1 MAIERGM
8 DGQFALEMQGL
19 QRLKHSA
26 RQDPA
31 RAAGEAARQFEAL
44 FIQMMVKSMRQ
55 AVPDGGLLDSRQ
67 TEFYQSLLDQQWSQ
81 SMASR
86 GIGLADSLVSELER
100 RGAVPATGGSDAVA
114 GVEALIAGI
123 PRGAPRVL
131 HDAIAPQEQAPE
143 PSSAEASRQPG
154 AGRPDASLPQAPR
167 HFMDELVAPPSRSA
181 PSPFMDEVIAI
192 QAQPTSAGQVRGSA
206 PQTAERNDQASRSD
220 RPAHVDAFLERL
232 SKPAQAASRASGVP
246 AELIL
251 AQAAV
256 ETGWGRHEIPTRDG
270 GNSYNLFGIK
280 AGSRWRGETTEI
292 TTHEVY
298 SGRRQEVRAEFRV
311 YDSFEEAFTDYARLI
326 GDSPR
331 YAAVSAAASASE
343 AAHALQRAGYATDPA
358 YADKLIAVMRS
369 MGSLETGSP
378 KDTATLASAGSI
390 GLGLLR

>member
-1 MAIERGM
+1 MGIERGM

-86 GIGLADSLVSELER
+86 GIGLAEILVSELER
-100 RGAVPATGGSDAVA
+100 RGAAPATDGSDAEA

-131 HDAIAPQEQAPE
+131 HDAIAPQKRAPE
-143 PSSAEASRQPG
+143 PSSPEASS
-154 AGRPDASLPQAPR
+154 RPDASLPQAPR
-167 HFMDELVAPPSRSA
+167 HFMDELVAAPSRPA
-181 PSPFMDEVIAI
+181 ASPFMDEVIAI
-192 QAQPTSAGQVRGSA
+192 QAQPASAGQVRGSA
-206 PQTAERNDQASRSD
+206 GQAAERNDRASRND
-220 RPAHVDAFLERL
+220 RPAHVDAFLARL
-232 SKPAQAASRASGVP
+232 GEPARAASRASGVP

-280 AGSRWRGETTEI
+280 ASSRWRGETTEI
-292 TTHEVY
+292 TTHEVHD
-298 SGRRQEVRAEFRV
+298 GRRQEVRAEFRV
-311 YDSFEEAFTDYARLI
+311 YGSFEEAFTDYARLI
-326 GDSPR
+326 GNDPR
-331 YAAVSAAASASE
+331 YAAVSAASTAPE
-343 AAHALQRAGYATDPA
+343 AAHALQRGGYATDPA

-369 MGSLETGSP
+369 MGSLETESP
-378 KDTATLASAGSI
+378 EDTTALASAGSI
-390 GLGLLR
+390 GIGRLR